1 MCNKPR
7 RKKLAVYS
15 AVLTLVSLVASC
27 DGVHKVFLV
36 ARETTPPTFSTSG
49 NDWLLGMEVNVFR
62 AGMTP
67 EQVGQTQGETIW
79 KISPSKGIWAD
90 DVPLIIYGDVPAG
103 WSQSIP
109 LTGRPPAFIE
119 GRVYEARS
127 IINTG
132 PGGSSFF
139 VIRDGKTV
147 NVTGQLKFT
156 NQ

>member
-7 RKKLAVYS
+7 GKKFAVCS
-15 AVLTLVSLVASC
+15 TVLMLVSLLASC
-27 DGVHKVFLV
+27 DGARNVFSI

-49 NDWLLGMEVNVFR
+49 NDWLLGMELNVFP

-67 EQVGQTQGETIW
+67 EQIGQTQGETIW
-79 KISPSKGIWAD
+79 KISPPKGIWAD
-90 DVPLIIYGDVPAG
+90 DVPLITYGVVPPG

-109 LTGRPPAFIE
+109 LTGRPPEPME

-127 IINTG
+127 ILKTG

-139 VIRDGKTV
+139 SIRNGKTV